1 MNTSPAGLSLDR
13 ELALARLG
21 GDAELLR
28 EIAQLFLSDYPGVLA
43 ELRDAVACRDARRI
57 ERMAHGL
64 KGSVSNFGAAA
75 AVEAARTIE
84 ALGRAAQVEQ
94 VEQVLHTLEL
104 ALAVLRTEL
113 ESL

>member
-1 MNTSPAGLSLDR
+1 
-13 ELALARLG
+13 
-21 GDAELLR
+21 
-28 EIAQLFLSDYPGVLA
+28 
-43 ELRDAVACRDARRI
+43 
-57 ERMAHGL
+57 
-64 KGSVSNFGAAA
+64 VSNFGAAA